1 MPTLDALALDTG
13 CFAMIAMDQRE
24 SLRQLLA
31 AAGRGHADADLV
43 DVKLAVAEELAG
55 AGSGFLIDDEFGF
68 DPVLRSGVLPPR
80 CGLIL
85 AVDVLDQPPG
95 CPVQDTDLSEDL
107 LRVASAS
114 DRTCAAKLLIMWRE
128 DGDNDRRIGI
138 AERFV
143 TRCRE
148 LGLLSVLE
156 GVAVVADERERD
168 GAALDAAR
176 ELGALTPDLYKA
188 QVPGRGLGTAAEL
201 DAACATL
208 AGVLTVP
215 WVVLSNGVA
224 LPDFPRGVEAACRAG
239 ASGMLAGRAL
249 WSDALSA
256 PDLRGYL
263 RAHCLPRLRRLAEI
277 VEVNAR
283 PWSG

>member
-1 MPTLDALALDTG
+1 MPTLDALALTSD

-24 SLRQLLA
+24 SLRQMLA
-31 AAGRGHADADLV
+31 AAGREHTDADLV
-43 DVKLAVAEELAG
+43 DVKLAVAEELSCA
-55 AGSGFLIDDEFGF
+55 ASGFLIDDEFGF
-68 DPVLRSGVLPPR
+68 GPVLRSGALPPR

-85 AVDVLDQPPG
+85 AADVLHQPPG
-95 CPVQDTDLSEDL
+95 HPVEDTDLSDEL
-107 LRVASAS
+107 LRTAAAS

-128 DGDNDRRIGI
+128 DGDNDRRVGI
-138 AERFV
+138 AHRFV

-148 LGLLSVLE
+148 LGLISVLE
-156 GVAVVADERERD
+156 GVAVVADERDRD
-168 GAALDAAR
+168 GAVRDAAR
-176 ELGALTPDLYKA
+176 ELGGLVPDLYKA
-188 QVPGRGLGTAAEL
+188 QVPRRGLGTDAEL
-201 DAACATL
+201 DAACARL
-208 AGVLTVP
+208 ASVLTVP

-263 RAHCLPRLRRLAEI
+263 RAHCLPRLRRLVEI
-277 VEVNAR
+277 VEANAR
-283 PWSG
+283 PWCT